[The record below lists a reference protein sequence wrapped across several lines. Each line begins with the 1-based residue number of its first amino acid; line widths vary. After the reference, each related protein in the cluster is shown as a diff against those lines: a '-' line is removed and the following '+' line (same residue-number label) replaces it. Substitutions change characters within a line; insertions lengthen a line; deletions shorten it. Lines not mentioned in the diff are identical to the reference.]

1 MYPNLIAINNF
12 RWCDC
17 SLWMAR
23 MHFPDEGAGGKCN
36 KEFWSKWIPRR
47 VKHNA
52 FVMSLWACVWLLGT
66 YPLGRPLSEG
76 WRFMFLGMDHPK
88 DVGLLLT
95 STNQRWNITYQYC
108 TAKELSLVWENVRV
122 FIFFDCEK
130 NKMYYT
136 LIILY
141 TKHNSCKINE
151 GSPCPSLLALVS
163 VPPGCSSQISL
174 TLFLG
179 TSSWHRRRLVSSWG
193 TMHMKPES
201 CKSPSSVPN
210 IDDVIFFNLV
220 FDFFS
225 PFVLWDFLVWTQDP
239 GRTWPVLH
247 SVMALVL
254 GGKHRWNE
262 LLILRLNKSINFFGE
277 AVNTLQT
284 HEEWRR
290 FKAFMVMS
298 LLLLH
303 SKVSKMFIYTKYFF
317 SWSCFVCLFLTLF

>member
-1 MYPNLIAINNF
+1 
-12 RWCDC
+12 
-17 SLWMAR
+17 
-23 MHFPDEGAGGKCN
+23 
-36 KEFWSKWIPRR
+36 
-47 VKHNA
+47 
-52 FVMSLWACVWLLGT
+52 
-66 YPLGRPLSEG
+66 
-76 WRFMFLGMDHPK
+76 
-88 DVGLLLT
+88 
-95 STNQRWNITYQYC
+95 
-108 TAKELSLVWENVRV
+108 
-122 FIFFDCEK
+122 
-130 NKMYYT
+130 MYYT
-136 LIILY
+136 LIMLY

-151 GSPCPSLLALVS
+151 GSPCPSLLVLVS

-317 SWSCFVCLFLTLF
+317 SWSCFVCLFLTFF